1 MKRAYWLGG
10 AALVFTSGMV
20 LAQNAPE
27 SILPPGS
34 STPAPTPAPAPANP
48 QPTPSPGAP
57 SAGGEVVQ
65 PLPSAPEP
73 VDTSGVSLAGIPSV
87 AELEKMTASELD
99 EVLGLR
105 PRYDIPPAA
114 RRAMSQI
121 GVINPAEGGLPT
133 GSLGNQPATLVRA
146 ALGGIQ
152 GPLVSRWGHILMRRA
167 LASRL
172 DAPDGMGAI
181 EFATLRARA
190 LNQMGEYAAARAL
203 VQDIDSANYSPALT
217 EAAIDAYIGTA
228 DIVGACPSVR
238 FGASD
243 EKSPRYEM
251 LESICAAFSG
261 ESQRAQ
267 NELRRLL
274 ARSEEDARIDVLL
287 AQRFAGAGGD
297 GRRAVTIEW
306 DGISAMT
313 PWRFA
318 LANALGEQ
326 VPDNLNEDL
335 GNPYR
340 ISQAITPALPVEQ
353 RIRGADVAAAS
364 GVLSSQ
370 AILDLYGQLYAARS
384 DAGDVPELTTA
395 SRLRD
400 AYVDPSPA
408 NRIAAIRDV
417 WNGSDTDYGRYVL
430 TAYAAARV
438 TPSEEF
444 ADDAGDLIASMLT
457 AGLDKDAMR
466 WANAVE
472 EGSLGWA
479 LLAVGN
485 PEGGMVSD
493 GQLDTFFDADD
504 AKGSRKSHM
513 LLAGL
518 MGLERVGSADI
529 AEYRERLGSNLGA
542 PTRWTAM
549 IDKAAAVNNRALV
562 AYLAGVGMQGTSW
575 DQMTGRHLYHIVGAL
590 KKVGLEAE
598 ARMIAAEAVARA

>member
-1 MKRAYWLGG
+1 MNRAYWLSG
-10 AALVFTSGMV
+10 AALVLTSGMV
-20 LAQNAPE
+20 LAQSAPE
-27 SILPPGS
+27 SILPPGA

-48 QPTPSPGAP
+48 QPTASPGAQP
-57 SAGGEVVQ
+57 SGGEVVQ

-105 PRYDIPPAA
+105 PRFDIPPAA
-114 RRAMSQI
+114 RRAMSKI

-133 GSLGNQPATLVRA
+133 GSLSNQPATLVRA

-172 DAPDGMGAI
+172 DAPSGMGAI

-190 LNQMGEYAAARAL
+190 LNQMGEYAASRAL
-203 VQDIDSANYSPALT
+203 VQDIDTANYSPALT

-238 FGASD
+238 FGTSD
-243 EKSPRYEM
+243 EKSARYEM

-274 ARSEEDARIDVLL
+274 GRTEEDARIDVLL
-287 AQRFAGAGGD
+287 AQRFAGAAGD

-364 GVLSSQ
+364 GVLSAQ

-384 DAGDVPELTTA
+384 DAGEVPELTTA

-438 TPSEEF
+438 TPSDEF

-504 AKGSRKSHM
+504 ARGSRKSHM

-518 MGLERVGSADI
+518 MGLERVGSADS